1 MFFLENEVCARCPD
15 SSETTVILAVV
26 GTICIV
32 AAALTTSSPSP
43 SLMHSFKY
51 LIIVI
56 NFVQRL
62 FSLDLIKIDWP
73 YSITNLFAW
82 LKLFTL
88 SVNIVRPECSF
99 NWNFQTKVIL
109 TLLTPVCVSLVI
121 LCCAG
126 AYGWSSCRSLWRQIN
141 RTQIASCATM
151 ACSLRSLFWFWIEVV
166 LFRNADLNCRN
177 PMWTNLYPILKQC
190 KR

>member
-1 MFFLENEVCARCPD
+1 L
-15 SSETTVILAVV
+15 
-26 GTICIV
+26 
-32 AAALTTSSPSP
+32 
-43 SLMHSFKY
+43 
-51 LIIVI
+51 
-56 NFVQRL
+56 
-62 FSLDLIKIDWP
+62 
-73 YSITNLFAW
+73 SI
-82 LKLFTL
+82 
-88 SVNIVRPECSF
+88 NIVRPECSF
-99 NWNFQTKVIL
+99 NWNYQTKVIL

-190 KR
+190 KRRRRALPASENWACLRDKIKSARKAVFIPVPTTAICS